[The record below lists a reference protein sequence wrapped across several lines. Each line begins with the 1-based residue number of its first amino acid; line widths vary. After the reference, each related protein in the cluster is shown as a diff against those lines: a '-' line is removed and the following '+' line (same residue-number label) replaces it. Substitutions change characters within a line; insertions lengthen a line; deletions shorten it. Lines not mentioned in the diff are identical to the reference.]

1 MPFVEKVVLSVVA
14 AVVIVKQEQQIAQQV
29 VVVQVADSAVA
40 RSARQVVVARQVAE
54 HSAELADEPV
64 VRVAVVRVAVVR
76 AAVVRFET
84 AVERFLVPF
93 REAAADV
100 ALRGAGS
107 NHNFFFDPKRQSS
120 SA

>member
-14 AVVIVKQEQQIAQQV
+14 AVVIVKQEQQIAQLF

-40 RSARQVVVARQVAE
+40 HSARQVVVARQVAE

-64 VRVAVVRVAVVR
+64 VRAAVVR
-76 AAVVRFET
+76 AAVVRFE
-84 AVERFLVPF
+84 AAAEQFSVPF
-93 REAAADV
+93 RVAAADV